1 MTCLRSFS
9 RFVVVWL
16 TLAGVSAAAI
26 PAGWIALRYDP
37 PTAGQQKGHWIL
49 VKAPEDGLSSW
60 WSDEELAKIVAN
72 DPSYVKQLET
82 DWNPE
87 SHPVADAA
95 EAKLL
100 AAELARYW
108 GGDVPQANYWAHG
121 AMVRRGSTLEAYRWT
136 QDGLGQRTALEQSGK
151 RPRIPAAAHDPDP
164 VDQRYDN
171 QTDVVTY
178 GDRWGDHLL
187 SGTLDHVYR
196 AERNKTRRKHHP
208 NPPPAGEVTQKTK
221 ATVKACREASL
232 KAEMGVFENYVRG
245 WGGLTAQSVSFG
257 LPPNCVV
264 DPGPPTP
271 IVNPQKVYT
280 ACDGSTH
287 STQAAANAVQCTT
300 NPPITNP
307 PTTTTPPTTTNP
319 PKPYTACDGTKH
331 VTQAAAKAVQC
342 THNPPI
348 TNPPTTTTP
357 PTTTNPPITNPPTT
371 TTPPTTTNPPT
382 TNPGCTIS
390 WLCGNDPDPNDP
402 DLDPDL
408 DPDTDPVTP
417 DPDPDGG
424 GNGGNGG
431 GNGDDGGGDGG
442 GTPPLPP
449 PVTPPSGPDKPVV
462 KFSDCLGDE
471 HDTQAEANAVN
482 CDPEY
487 TACDGS
493 LHDTQ
498 DAADAV
504 DCSQKERQRILHD
517 LTCEGSV
524 EGTTGQC
531 DDLIITP

>member
-16 TLAGVSAAAI
+16 TLAGVSTAAI

-37 PTAGQQKGHWIL
+37 PPAGQQKGHWIL

-60 WSDEELAKIVAN
+60 WSDTELAKIVAN

-136 QDGLGQRTALEQSGK
+136 QDGLTQRTALEQSGE
-151 RPRIPAAAHDPDP
+151 RPQIPAAAHDPDP
-164 VDQRYDN
+164 VDQRYNN

-178 GDRWGDHLL
+178 GDRWGDHLI

-196 AERNKTRRKHHP
+196 AERNKARRQHHP
-208 NPPPAGEVTQKTK
+208 NPPPSGEVTQKTK
-221 ATVKACREASL
+221 ATVQSCREASL

-245 WGGLTAQSVSFG
+245 WGGLAAQSVSFG
-257 LPPNCVV
+257 LPANCVV
-264 DPGPPTP
+264 DPGPPTQ
-271 IVNPQKVYT
+271 IVNPPKVYT

-287 STQAAANAVQCTT
+287 STPSAANAVQCTT

-319 PKPYTACDGTKH
+319 PTT
-331 VTQAAAKAVQC
+331 
-342 THNPPI
+342 NPPTTTTPPTTTNPPT

-357 PTTTNPPITNPPTT
+357 PTTTNPPIANPPTT

-390 WLCGNDPDPNDP
+390 WLCGNDPDP
-402 DLDPDL
+402 
-408 DPDTDPVTP
+408 DPVTP
-417 DPDPDGG
+417 DPDPNYGV
-424 GNGGNGG
+424 NGG
-431 GNGDDGGGDGG
+431 GNGDGGGGDGG
-442 GTPPLPP
+442 GNGDGEDPTPPVVVNP
-449 PVTPPSGPDKPVV
+449 PDKPQRFQACD
-462 KFSDCLGDE
+462 KSW
-471 HDTQAEANAVN
+471 HDTQAEADAVS
-482 CDPEY
+482 CEPEY

-498 DAADAV
+498 ADAVAV
-504 DCSQKERQRILHD
+504 DCSLPERQRILHD
-517 LTCEGSV
+517 LTCEGTV
-524 EGTTGQC
+524 DGDTGQC
-531 DDLIITP
+531 DELIINP

>member
-26 PAGWIALRYDP
+26 PAGWIALRYGP
-37 PTAGQQKGHWIL
+37 PSGADQKGHWIL

-60 WSDEELAKIVAN
+60 WSDAELAKIVAN

-121 AMVRRGSTLEAYRWT
+121 AMVRRASTLEAYRWE
-136 QDGLGQRTALEQSGK
+136 QDGLGQRTALEQSGE
-151 RPRIPAAAHDPDP
+151 RPRIPAVALDPNP
-164 VDQRYDN
+164 VDQRYGN

-196 AERNKTRRKHHP
+196 AERNKARRKHHP

-221 ATVKACREASL
+221 ETVQACREASL

-287 STQAAANAVQCTT
+287 STQAAANAVQ
-300 NPPITNP
+300 
-307 PTTTTPPTTTNP
+307 
-319 PKPYTACDGTKH
+319 
-331 VTQAAAKAVQC
+331 
-342 THNPPI
+342 
-348 TNPPTTTTP
+348 
-357 PTTTNPPITNPPTT
+357 
-371 TTPPTTTNPPT
+371 
-382 TNPGCTIS
+382 
-390 WLCGNDPDPNDP
+390 
-402 DLDPDL
+402 
-408 DPDTDPVTP
+408 
-417 DPDPDGG
+417 
-424 GNGGNGG
+424 
-431 GNGDDGGGDGG
+431 
-442 GTPPLPP
+442 
-449 PVTPPSGPDKPVV
+449 
-462 KFSDCLGDE
+462 
-471 HDTQAEANAVN
+471 
-482 CDPEY
+482 
-487 TACDGS
+487 
-493 LHDTQ
+493 
-498 DAADAV
+498 
-504 DCSQKERQRILHD
+504 
-517 LTCEGSV
+517 
-524 EGTTGQC
+524 
-531 DDLIITP
+531 

>member
-16 TLAGVSAAAI
+16 TLAGVSTAAI

-37 PTAGQQKGHWIL
+37 PPAGQQKGHWIL

-60 WSDEELAKIVAN
+60 WSDTELAKIVAN

-136 QDGLGQRTALEQSGK
+136 QDGQGQRTALEQSGE
-151 RPRIPAAAHDPDP
+151 RPRIPAAALDPDP
-164 VDQRYDN
+164 VDQRYNN

-196 AERNKTRRKHHP
+196 AERNKARRKHHP

-221 ATVKACREASL
+221 ATVQACREASL

-245 WGGLTAQSVSFG
+245 WGGLAAQSVSFG
-257 LPPNCVV
+257 LPANCVV

-287 STQAAANAVQCTT
+287 AS
-300 NPPITNP
+300 
-307 PTTTTPPTTTNP
+307 
-319 PKPYTACDGTKH
+319 
-331 VTQAAAKAVQC
+331 QAAAKAVQC
-342 THNPPI
+342 TTNPPI

-390 WLCGNDPDPNDP
+390 WLCGNDPDP
-402 DLDPDL
+402 
-408 DPDTDPVTP
+408 DPVTP
-417 DPDPDGG
+417 DPDP
-424 GNGGNGG
+424 NYGGNGG
-431 GNGDDGGGDGG
+431 GNGDGGGGDGDGG
-442 GTPPLPP
+442 GTPPETHEACDGSIHTTQAAADAVVCTPPPPP
-449 PVTPPSGPDKPVV
+449 PVVVEPPDKPQQ
-462 KFSDCLGDE
+462 FYDCNGDLR
-471 HDTQAEANAVN
+471 DTQAEADAVS

-498 DAADAV
+498 AAADAV
-504 DCSQKERQRILHD
+504 DCSQQERQRILHD

-524 EGTTGQC
+524 DGTTGQC